1 MAFAVVA
8 AVSAQA
14 QLLYKIS
21 GNGLTKPS
29 YIIGTYHL
37 APVSFVDSIPGVK
50 DALASADQVYGE
62 LDMSNMF
69 EQESIAKIQAAMM
82 LPEGQT
88 LQTILTAEQ
97 QQKLN
102 GVLKELMGM
111 DLTNPMA
118 AAQLGKI
125 SPQALVTQ
133 LSLLIF
139 LKKSPSFDINHTFDG
154 YFQEQAKAQGKP
166 VGGFETVDFQCKA
179 LYGSTSMERQV
190 ELLMCF
196 LDHRDWMELHSE
208 QLVKAFFAQD
218 LDAIAE
224 VVDQKMNNACD
235 ATAEEDET
243 LIYGR
248 NAEWLKAMPA
258 VMSAKSTFF
267 AVGAAHLVGE
277 QGVLAGLRK
286 SGYTVEG
293 VK

>member
-1 MAFAVVA
+1 MKKTILLMAFAVVA

-139 LKKSPSFDINHTFDG
+139 LKKSPSFDI
-154 YFQEQAKAQGKP
+154 YFHP
-166 VGGFETVDFQCKA
+166 RD
-179 LYGSTSMERQV
+179 RI
-190 ELLMCF
+190 
-196 LDHRDWMELHSE
+196 DHRDRIRSA
-208 QLVKAFFAQD
+208 VFAD
-218 LDAIAE
+218 LCHKGD
-224 VVDQKMNNACD
+224 
-235 ATAEEDET
+235 
-243 LIYGR
+243 
-248 NAEWLKAMPA
+248 
-258 VMSAKSTFF
+258 
-267 AVGAAHLVGE
+267 VGHV
-277 QGVLAGLRK
+277 R
-286 SGYTVEG
+286 
-293 VK
+293 